1 MEQSED
7 FEDAVFKSTGEEV
20 AIKTQIEEISE
31 EAIEKEIEALTTLGK
46 HTNVITLHG
55 VMKDV
60 ENKQVYF
67 VIDLMD
73 LSLEETLNRMTSLGV
88 RFREDEVKSVWLQ
101 CLRGLR
107 HIHMAGLVH
116 GDLAA
121 RNVLLSRTGIVKISD
136 FGMAVRGDGEVDS
149 TQRDDL
155 VDLSVVF
162 VYTVTQE
169 VVEDLQGLENRV
181 SSAGVELVE
190 DMFYGEV
197 STHEALLSR
206 YFGEE
211 PSPRMPYIGHILSG
225 NTSDPDE
232 EMNIC

>member
-1 MEQSED
+1 MEHEED
-7 FEDAVFKSTGEEV
+7 FEEFEAFGEKEEAMDASWVIGPFCPELRASFEIGPLLGSGAFGWVHSAVFKSTGEKV

-46 HTNVITLHG
+46 HTNVISLHG

-60 ENKQVYF
+60 ENMQVHL

-73 LSLEETLNRMTSLGV
+73 LSLEETLNRMTSLRV
-88 RFREDEVKSVWLQ
+88 RFREDEVKSIWLQ

-136 FGMAVRGDGEVDS
+136 FGMAVRGD
-149 TQRDDL
+149 
-155 VDLSVVF
+155 
-162 VYTVTQE
+162 E
-169 VVEDLQGLENRV
+169 VVG
-181 SSAGVELVE
+181 
-190 DMFYGEV
+190 
-197 STHEALLSR
+197 ST
-206 YFGEE
+206 
-211 PSPRMPYIGHILSG
+211 
-225 NTSDPDE
+225 
-232 EMNIC
+232 